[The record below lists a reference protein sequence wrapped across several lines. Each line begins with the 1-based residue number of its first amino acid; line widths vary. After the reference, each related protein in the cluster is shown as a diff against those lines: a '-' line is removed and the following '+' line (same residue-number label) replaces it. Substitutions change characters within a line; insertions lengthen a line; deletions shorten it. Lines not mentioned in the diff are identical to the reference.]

1 MDLSKNTQIDLLYL
15 TNPNFKLKYNKQIK
29 ELVNEEDLK
38 FYRKRVLQE
47 TKDMLRGNRITT
59 VIDNAF
65 ENFVNELIKHYKF
78 IDKKQIIQNEYK
90 DLPEKKSKQKENFD
104 LSVNNELIMNKP
116 EPIKKTIKDF
126 IPIVV
131 KERKPNWGKLH
142 FGERNLAKDLIN
154 SEIIN
159 SNVIEGTLV
168 EILRADE
175 LINFLNERNS
185 KGYPYFWVKK
195 HLK

>member
-1 MDLSKNTQIDLLYL
+1 MDVSQNSQVDLLYL

-29 ELVNEEDLK
+29 KLVNEEDLK

-90 DLPEKKSKQKENFD
+90 DLSERKSKLSDLISERKNRFPSSGELNFTVAD
-104 LSVNNELIMNKP
+104 SAKCL
-116 EPIKKTIKDF
+116 KK
-126 IPIVV
+126 V
-131 KERKPNWGKLH
+131 KEL
-142 FGERNLAKDLIN
+142 LASDA
-154 SEIIN
+154 E
-159 SNVIEGTLV
+159 LV
-168 EILRADE
+168 EELDGLSMSFENWRFNLRTSNTEPLVRLNVETRGDHSLLTEKTEE
-175 LINFLNERNS
+175 LKVLI
-185 KGYPYFWVKK
+185 KGFII
-195 HLK
+195 